1 MGVTQSG
8 LPSPVAIPNNWH
20 LLAIDLKD
28 FFFTIPLHSKDCKRF
43 FFSIPSIN
51 YKEPMYCFHWILLP
65 QGMANSPT
73 IYQVYVASALQTLR
87 SKYPN
92 IYMDDILL
100 TEAIKE
106 EVLQAFGDLQLEIS
120 TCGLVIA
127 PEKVQDTYQYLGHQL
142 VQKGVRPIHLQ
153 IG

>member
-1 MGVTQSG
+1 
-8 LPSPVAIPNNWH
+8 
-20 LLAIDLKD
+20 
-28 FFFTIPLHSKDCKRF
+28 
-43 FFSIPSIN
+43 
-51 YKEPMYCFHWILLP
+51 
-65 QGMANSPT
+65 MANSPT

>member
-1 MGVTQSG
+1 MEPMGVTQSG

-73 IYQVYVASALQTLR
+73 IYQVYAASAL
-87 SKYPN
+87 
-92 IYMDDILL
+92 
-100 TEAIKE
+100 
-106 EVLQAFGDLQLEIS
+106 
-120 TCGLVIA
+120 
-127 PEKVQDTYQYLGHQL
+127 
-142 VQKGVRPIHLQ
+142 
-153 IG
+153 